1 MSLLFNRIPGLV
13 KVGGSGQ
20 LPSSTVIDEKRNEQ
34 ISTTSVLR
42 SRLASGSMPG
52 GRSDGFRVALAVEG
66 GGMRAVVSSGMLLAL
81 EQLGFGD
88 AFDLVVGTSAGSLA
102 SAFFVASQATEG
114 SVLFYTDLTS
124 APFLD
129 KRNALKRRKAIDL
142 DYLVDTASRR
152 RGLEYAHVRES
163 GVELWA
169 TVCPVEETNPVQLLR
184 VEGDNDRMG
193 AILKASAALPVLG
206 GASRYVDGEAYVD
219 GGLSEQIP
227 WRSAMD
233 LGATHILVLPSR
245 AVEEVEE
252 ASKMSFVEKFATT
265 RIVGSM
271 HGDRVAD
278 LVGDLPDAAANQA
291 VSLLSIAGHT
301 SSPLDSSGNAWTGH
315 LEIVDIAPDVPV
327 PARLETKRPV
337 LVDGLIGGAQSLL
350 DHFGLG
356 SVSVEQR
363 VVLQHA
369 DVSVHELR
377 SEQLSAVIRRTL

>member
-1 MSLLFNRIPGLV
+1 
-13 KVGGSGQ
+13 
-20 LPSSTVIDEKRNEQ
+20 
-34 ISTTSVLR
+34 
-42 SRLASGSMPG
+42 MPG
-52 GRSDGFRVALAVEG
+52 NRSDGHRVALAVEG

-88 AFDLVVGTSAGSLA
+88 AFDLVIGTSAGALA

-114 SVLFYTDLTS
+114 SVLFYTDLTT

-142 DYLVDTASRR
+142 DYLLDTASRR
-152 RGLEYAHVRES
+152 RGLEYSKLRES
-163 GVELWA
+163 DIEFWA
-169 TVCPVEETNPVQLLR
+169 TVCPVEETNPIHRLR
-184 VEGDNDRMG
+184 IEGDNDRIG
-193 AILKASAALPVLG
+193 AILKASAALPVLAG
-206 GASRYVDGEAYVD
+206 PSRYVDGNAYVD

-245 AVEEVEE
+245 SVDEVEE
-252 ASKMSFVEKFATT
+252 AGRMSFVEKFATT
-265 RIVGSM
+265 RIVGSL

-278 LVGDLPDAAANQA
+278 LVGELPDSAANQA
-291 VSLLSIAGHT
+291 LSLLAIDNGSAT
-301 SSPLDSSGNAWTGH
+301 ALDGSGQAWTGN
-315 LEIVDIAPDVPV
+315 LELIDIASDVPV

-337 LVDGLIGGAQSLL
+337 LVDGLIGGAQSTL

-363 VVLQHA
+363 VVLQHP
-369 DVSVHELR
+369 DVSVHEFR
-377 SEQLSAVIRRTL
+377 SEQLRSVIRRTL

>member
-1 MSLLFNRIPGLV
+1 MVGAPNELRSSPVNP
-13 KVGGSGQ
+13 KV
-20 LPSSTVIDEKRNEQ
+20 
-34 ISTTSVLR
+34 STTDVLR
-42 SRLASGSMPG
+42 ARLASESLPG
-52 GRSDGFRVALAVEG
+52 QRSDDYRVALAVEG

-114 SVLFYTDLTS
+114 SVLFYTDLNS
-124 APFLD
+124 SPFLD
-129 KRNALKRRKAIDL
+129 KRNAIKRRQAIDL

-152 RGLEYAHVRES
+152 RGLEYEHLRES
-163 GVELWA
+163 AVELWA
-169 TVCPVEETNPVQLLR
+169 TVCPVDDDNPTRLFK
-184 VEGDNDRMG
+184 VEGDNDRIG

-245 AVEEVEE
+245 AVGDVEE
-252 ASKMSFVEKFATT
+252 ASRTNFVEKFATT

-278 LVGDLPDAAANQA
+278 LVGALPESAAAQA
-291 VSLLSIAGHT
+291 ISLLGIAGGFA
-301 SSPLDSSGNAWTGH
+301 SAVDSSCNHWDGH
-315 LEIVDIAPDVPV
+315 LELVDIASDVPV
-327 PARLETKRPV
+327 PARLETKRPL
-337 LVDGLIGGAQSLL
+337 LVDGLIGGAQSVL

-356 SVSVEQR
+356 SVAVEQR

-369 DVSVHELR
+369 EVSVHELR
-377 SEQLSAVIRRTL
+377 SEQLRSVIRRTL

>member
-1 MSLLFNRIPGLV
+1 MSLLFHR
-13 KVGGSGQ
+13 
-20 LPSSTVIDEKRNEQ
+20 LPALTRPKNYDELASSAVHGP
-34 ISTTSVLR
+34 TTTDVLR
-42 SRLASGSMPG
+42 QRLAAGSLPG
-52 GRSDGFRVALAVEG
+52 ERTDGHRVALAVEG

-88 AFDLVVGTSAGSLA
+88 AFDMVVGTSAGTLA
-102 SAFFVASQATEG
+102 SAFFVAKQATEG

-129 KRNALKRRKAIDL
+129 KRNAIKRRKAIDL

-152 RGLEYAHVRES
+152 RGLEYEHLRQAKT
-163 GVELWA
+163 ELWA
-169 TVCPVEETNPVQLLR
+169 TICPVEENNPITR
-184 VEGDNDRMG
+184 VRVDGDNDRIG

-206 GASRYVDGEAYVD
+206 GGNRFVDGEEYVD

-252 ASKMSFVEKFATT
+252 ASRMSFVEKFATT
-265 RIVGSM
+265 RIVGSL
-271 HGDRVAD
+271 HGERVAD
-278 LVGDLPDAAANQA
+278 LVGHLPESATNQA
-291 VSLLSIAGHT
+291 LSLLSIAGG
-301 SSPLDSSGNAWTGH
+301 SGSPLDTSGSLWPGH
-315 LEIVDIAPDVPV
+315 LELVHIDASVPV

-363 VVLQHA
+363 VVLQHP
-369 DVSVHELR
+369 DVSVHALR
-377 SEQLSAVIRRTL
+377 SEQLRSVIRRTL

>member
-1 MSLLFNRIPGLV
+1 
-13 KVGGSGQ
+13 
-20 LPSSTVIDEKRNEQ
+20 
-34 ISTTSVLR
+34 
-42 SRLASGSMPG
+42 MPG
-52 GRSDGFRVALAVEG
+52 QRADDFRVALAVEG

-88 AFDLVVGTSAGSLA
+88 AFDLVIGTSAGSLA

-114 SVLFYTDLTS
+114 SVLFYTDLTA

-129 KRNALKRRKAIDL
+129 KRNAFKRRKAIDL

-152 RGLEYAHVRES
+152 RGLEYSQLRES

-169 TVCPVEETNPVQLLR
+169 TVCPVEESNPVHLLR
-184 VEGDNDRMG
+184 VEGDNDRIG

-206 GASRYVDGEAYVD
+206 GPSRYVDGNAYVD

-245 AVEEVEE
+245 AVDEVEE
-252 ASKMSFVEKFATT
+252 AGRMSFVEKFATT

-271 HGDRVAD
+271 HGDHVAD
-278 LVGDLPDAAANQA
+278 LVGVLPESAANQA
-291 VSLLSIAGHT
+291 NALLAIADASATAMDT
-301 SSPLDSSGNAWTGH
+301 SGSAWTGH
-315 LEIVDIAPDVPV
+315 LEVVDIPAEVPV

-369 DVSVHELR
+369 EVSVAELR
-377 SEQLSAVIRRTL
+377 SEQLRSVIRRTL